1 MWQTLQD
8 NVSNFLSKLLVSDSA
23 DLIAMQQLSPL
34 STSFL
39 PWTGPAI
46 LPSGLVKVL
55 NLISIYSYRSIVE
68 CGSGISTVYIAKLL
82 RQIGDGHLYSI
93 EHDASW
99 AKVLQS
105 ILKQEKLEDYVTIVV
120 APLGDCELAQPPNQW
135 YDQKAIEAK
144 LMGTAI
150 DLLLVDGPPANQK
163 GRHLSR
169 YPAVPYFQPWLSQNY
184 AIVLDDIN
192 RSGESWIMRKWES
205 FLKRKFQMHKLDGN
219 IAILQSSSPYT
230 ISFKSYNPLR
240 KIFY

>member
-8 NVSNFLSKLLVSDSA
+8 YVLNFLSKFLVSDSA
-23 DLIAMQQLSPL
+23 DLMAIQQLSSL

-82 RQIGDGHLYSI
+82 RQMGDGHLYSI
-93 EHDASW
+93 EHDAAW
-99 AKVLQS
+99 AGVLQS
-105 ILKQEKLEDYVTIVV
+105 ILKREELEDYVTIVV
-120 APLGDCELAQPPNQW
+120 APLTDCELAQPPNQW
-135 YDQKAIEAK
+135 YDRKAIEAK
-144 LMGTAI
+144 LIDTTI
-150 DLLLVDGPPANQK
+150 DLLLVDGPPANKK

-169 YPAVPYFQPWLSQNY
+169 YPAVPYFQPLLSQHY
-184 AIVLDDIN
+184 AIILDDIN

-205 FLKRKFQMHKLDGN
+205 FLSLKFQTHRLDGN
-219 IAILQSSSPYT
+219 IAILQSSSPYS
-230 ISFKSYNPLR
+230 ISFKSHNPLA
-240 KIFY
+240 KFLY